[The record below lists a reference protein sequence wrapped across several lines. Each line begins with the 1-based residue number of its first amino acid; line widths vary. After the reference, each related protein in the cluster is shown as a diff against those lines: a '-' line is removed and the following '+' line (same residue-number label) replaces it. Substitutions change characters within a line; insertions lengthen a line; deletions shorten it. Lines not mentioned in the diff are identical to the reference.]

1 MGIVDL
7 AQSEVI
13 EPETFNV
20 QRSTSNV
27 EFSGQKPGAKEVRNF
42 Y

>member
-1 MGIVDL
+1 MEIVDL
-7 AQSEVI
+7 ARSDVI

-27 EFSGQKPGAKEVRNF
+27 EFFRAKAGG
-42 Y
+42 